1 MSFTVIQTTKLQ
13 KNSQL
18 NHTFTRLF
26 RLDTDKHGVGVAF
39 AVNDGLS
46 LGVNLD
52 GLDVLD
58 FPPLLNGV
66 VKVGLA
72 R

>member
-1 MSFTVIQTTKLQ
+1 MIKMGQ
-13 KNSQL
+13 KNRPFVPL
-18 NHTFTRLF
+18 IGC
-26 RLDTDKHGVGVAF
+26 DGEVDGVGAAF

-52 GLDVLD
+52 GLDVLN